1 VVAAQANVDS
11 AEESVQAAEAA
22 LEELEEGA
30 SGADIQAAEDA
41 VRSAEA
47 NVSAA
52 VAKRDD
58 LLAGADVDDVDL
70 QLQQVRLAEIK
81 VEEARKALDEAALK
95 APYDGTVGSID
106 IGVGDLVSNQL
117 PAVTLLTPG
126 ALKVQLTVGE
136 TDLPGLRQGM
146 VGVMLFDALQSK
158 PFPVVITALG
168 QTPEVEQGIVT
179 YLVEAALIGVGEDA
193 ASRPVPGMNGS
204 AILVTEERKDV
215 LAVPN
220 TAIRRRGDEVVVEVM
235 VDGKSEIRT
244 VETGLSDTD
253 NSEVISG
260 LQEGDQVVVPGAGGA
275 NEEGDREALPEG
287 IR

>member
-1 VVAAQANVDS
+1 
-11 AEESVQAAEAA
+11 
-22 LEELEEGA
+22 
-30 SGADIQAAEDA
+30 
-41 VRSAEA
+41 
-47 NVSAA
+47 
-52 VAKRDD
+52 
-58 LLAGADVDDVDL
+58 
-70 QLQQVRLAEIK
+70 
-81 VEEARKALDEAALK
+81 
-95 APYDGTVGSID
+95 
-106 IGVGDLVSNQL
+106 
-117 PAVTLLTPG
+117 
-126 ALKVQLTVGE
+126 
-136 TDLPGLRQGM
+136 
-146 VGVMLFDALQSK
+146 MLFDALQSK

-260 LQEGDQVVVPGAGGA
+260 LQEGDQVVVPGTGQAS
-275 NEEGDREALPEG
+275 EEGEQEALPEG